1 MGRHAEKRASPSRVV
16 TRLRGLRKVRALSQ
30 RKEWAKKKKKKE
42 IGRRE
47 GDILGK
53 SVCLGCGRK
62 TGR

>member
-16 TRLRGLRKVRALSQ
+16 TRLRGLRKVRALFP
-30 RKEWAKKKKKKE
+30 KKGVGKKKKE